1 MLVGHPLLARVLC
14 KSTVGNSMFPPLLQS
29 HQPASPPA
37 PCGCCALKVSLDG
50 TFNIRVAGKGVIV
63 FELVPSPAAAPAT
76 P

>member
-1 MLVGHPLLARVLC
+1 
-14 KSTVGNSMFPPLLQS
+14 MFPPLLQS